1 MKENRVHQRCIAA
14 GLKYISKNEDFDH
27 VIIMDADGED
37 RPEELTSLFNKSKE
51 NPSKTVT
58 LNRKK
63 RSEGPWFKFLYEI
76 YCILINLFAMKKI
89 RFGNY
94 SLLNSRHINK
104 IYDNSISYQINQLK
118 KKNDVF
124 LIAHS
129 YQTPDIVYG
138 VADSV
143 SDSYSL
149 SKAARDAPQ
158 QTILFSSVRFMAE
171 TAKIVSPHKTVLH
184 PSPEAGCTLSDSIT
198 AEDVRELKSRY
209 PGVPVACY
217 INTSAEV
224 KAEVDVCVTSSNY
237 LRICEKLPGDRLIFV
252 PDQLMGKH
260 LAEYLAGRKEVINY
274 DGECYVH
281 ATFTGEKIRSWRE
294 RTAEQGIE
302 LQVLSH
308 PECDADVIAE
318 SDIVGSS
325 EVLREE
331 ALRLGSEGKSD
342 IMLITECGTADRV
355 RAESEN
361 DLNLIG
367 TCVMCRYMKMTQ
379 LEDILQALRDP
390 RPEQIIELNEEIIQ
404 RAQRSLDEMF
414 RLAE

>member
-1 MKENRVHQRCIAA
+1 MPSVPLPRGYLTPKLYSEEEIQAEAERLQQVINQGTLWDIEACRTIA
-14 GLKYISKNEDFDH
+14 
-27 VIIMDADGED
+27 
-37 RPEELTSLFNKSKE
+37 PLTLE
-51 NPSKTVT
+51 
-58 LNRKK
+58 
-63 RSEGPWFKFLYEI
+63 
-76 YCILINLFAMKKI
+76 
-89 RFGNY
+89 
-94 SLLNSRHINK
+94 
-104 IYDNSISYQINQLK
+104 INQLK
-118 KKNDVF
+118 REKDVF

-149 SKAARDAPQ
+149 SKAARDATQ

-198 AEDVRELKSRY
+198 AQDVRNLKARY

-237 LRICEKLPGDRLIFV
+237 LRICEKLPGDRIIFV

-260 LAEYLAGRKEVINY
+260 LAEHLAGHKEVINY
-274 DGECYVH
+274 HGECYVH

-294 RTAEQGIE
+294 RTSEQGIE

-318 SDIVGSS
+318 SDVVGSS

-361 DLNLIG
+361 ELNLIG

-390 RPEQIIELNEEIIQ
+390 HPNQIVELDEEIIL
-404 RAQRSLDEMF
+404 RAQHSLEEMF

>member
-1 MKENRVHQRCIAA
+1 MTMQMPSVPLPRGYLTPK
-14 GLKYISKNEDFDH
+14 LYS
-27 VIIMDADGED
+27 
-37 RPEELTSLFNKSKE
+37 EE
-51 NPSKTVT
+51 
-58 LNRKK
+58 
-63 RSEGPWFKFLYEI
+63 EI
-76 YCILINLFAMKKI
+76 QAEAERL
-89 RFGNY
+89 
-94 SLLNSRHINK
+94 
-104 IYDNSISYQINQLK
+104 QQVINQGTLWDIEACRTIAPLTLEIKKLK
-118 KKNDVF
+118 REKDVF

-149 SKAARDAPQ
+149 SKAARDATQ

-198 AEDVRELKSRY
+198 AQDVRNLKARY

-237 LRICEKLPGDRLIFV
+237 LRICEKLPGDRIIFV

-260 LAEYLAGRKEVINY
+260 LAEHLAGHKEVINY
-274 DGECYVH
+274 HGECYVH

-294 RTAEQGIE
+294 RTSEQGIE

-318 SDIVGSS
+318 SDVVGSS

-361 DLNLIG
+361 ELNLIG

-390 RPEQIIELNEEIIQ
+390 HPDQIVELDEEIIL
-404 RAQRSLDEMF
+404 RAQHSLEEMF

>member
-1 MKENRVHQRCIAA
+1 MTMQMPSVPLPRGSLTPKLYSEEEIQAEAERLQQVINQGTLWDIEICRTIA
-14 GLKYISKNEDFDH
+14 
-27 VIIMDADGED
+27 
-37 RPEELTSLFNKSKE
+37 PLTLE
-51 NPSKTVT
+51 
-58 LNRKK
+58 
-63 RSEGPWFKFLYEI
+63 
-76 YCILINLFAMKKI
+76 
-89 RFGNY
+89 
-94 SLLNSRHINK
+94 
-104 IYDNSISYQINQLK
+104 INQLK
-118 KKNDVF
+118 REKDVF

-149 SKAARDAPQ
+149 SKAARDATQ

-198 AEDVRELKSRY
+198 AQDVRNLKARY

-237 LRICEKLPGDRLIFV
+237 LRICEKLPGDRIIFV

-260 LAEYLAGRKEVINY
+260 LAEHLAGHKEVINY
-274 DGECYVH
+274 HGECYVH

-294 RTAEQGIE
+294 RTSEQGIE

-318 SDIVGSS
+318 SDVVGSS

-361 DLNLIG
+361 ELNLIG

-390 RPEQIIELNEEIIQ
+390 HPDQIVELDEEIIL
-404 RAQRSLDEMF
+404 RAQHSLEEMF

>member
-1 MKENRVHQRCIAA
+1 MSMQMPTAPLPRGSLMTKSYSEDQIEAEALRLREAIRQA
-14 GLKYISKNEDFDH
+14 GLWDLETCRTIAPLTLEINE
-27 VIIMDADGED
+27 
-37 RPEELTSLFNKSKE
+37 
-51 NPSKTVT
+51 
-58 LNRKK
+58 
-63 RSEGPWFKFLYEI
+63 
-76 YCILINLFAMKKI
+76 
-89 RFGNY
+89 
-94 SLLNSRHINK
+94 
-104 IYDNSISYQINQLK
+104 LK
-118 KKNDVF
+118 AQNDVF

-143 SDSYSL
+143 SDSYTL

-184 PSPEAGCTLSDSIT
+184 PSPEAGCTLADSIT
-198 AEDVRELKSRY
+198 AEDVRELKSKY

-237 LRICEKLPGDRLIFV
+237 LRICERLPGDRLIFV
-252 PDQLMGKH
+252 PDRLMGKH
-260 LAEYLAGRKEVINY
+260 LTEYLAGRKEVINY

-294 RTAEQGIE
+294 RTAAQGID
-302 LQVLSH
+302 LKVLSH

-318 SDIVGSS
+318 SDVVGSS
-325 EVLREE
+325 EALMDE
-331 ALRLGSEGKSD
+331 AIRLGEEGSPD
-342 IMLITECGTADRV
+342 IMLITECGTADRI
-355 RAESEN
+355 RAETETE
-361 DLNLIG
+361 LNLIG

-390 RPEQIIELNEEIIQ
+390 RPEQIIELNADVIEL
-404 RAQRSLDEMF
+404 ASRSLDEMF

>member
-1 MKENRVHQRCIAA
+1 MSMQMPTAPLPRGSLMTKSYSEDQIEVEALRLREAIRQVGLWDLETCRTIAPLTLEINE
-14 GLKYISKNEDFDH
+14 LKS
-27 VIIMDADGED
+27 
-37 RPEELTSLFNKSKE
+37 
-51 NPSKTVT
+51 
-58 LNRKK
+58 
-63 RSEGPWFKFLYEI
+63 
-76 YCILINLFAMKKI
+76 
-89 RFGNY
+89 
-94 SLLNSRHINK
+94 
-104 IYDNSISYQINQLK
+104 Q
-118 KKNDVF
+118 NDVF

-143 SDSYSL
+143 SDSYTL

-171 TAKIVSPHKTVLH
+171 TAKIVSPNKTVLH
-184 PSPEAGCTLSDSIT
+184 PSPEAGCTLADSIT
-198 AEDVRELKSRY
+198 AEDVRELKSKY

-237 LRICEKLPGDRLIFV
+237 LRICERLPGDRLIFV
-252 PDQLMGKH
+252 PDRLMGKH
-260 LAEYLAGRKEVINY
+260 LTEYLAGRKEVINY

-294 RTAEQGIE
+294 RTAAQGID
-302 LQVLSH
+302 LKVLSH

-318 SDIVGSS
+318 SDVVGSS
-325 EVLREE
+325 EALMDE
-331 ALRLGSEGKSD
+331 AIRLGEEGSPD
-342 IMLITECGTADRV
+342 IMLITECGTADRI
-355 RAESEN
+355 RAETETE
-361 DLNLIG
+361 LNLIG

-390 RPEQIIELNEEIIQ
+390 RPEQIIELNADVIE
-404 RAQRSLDEMF
+404 RASRSLDEMF

>member
-1 MKENRVHQRCIAA
+1 MQMPSVPLPRGYLTPKLYSEEEIQAESERLQQVINQGTLWDIEACRTIA
-14 GLKYISKNEDFDH
+14 
-27 VIIMDADGED
+27 
-37 RPEELTSLFNKSKE
+37 PLTLE
-51 NPSKTVT
+51 
-58 LNRKK
+58 
-63 RSEGPWFKFLYEI
+63 
-76 YCILINLFAMKKI
+76 
-89 RFGNY
+89 
-94 SLLNSRHINK
+94 
-104 IYDNSISYQINQLK
+104 INQLK
-118 KKNDVF
+118 REKDVF

-149 SKAARDAPQ
+149 SKAARDATQ

-171 TAKIVSPHKTVLH
+171 TAKIVSTHKTVLH
-184 PSPEAGCTLSDSIT
+184 HSPEAGCTLSDSIT
-198 AEDVRELKSRY
+198 AQDVRNLKARY
-209 PGVPVACY
+209 PGVPVVCY

-237 LRICEKLPGDRLIFV
+237 LRICEKLPGDRIIFV

-260 LAEYLAGRKEVINY
+260 LAEHLAGHKEVINY
-274 DGECYVH
+274 HGECYVH

-294 RTAEQGIE
+294 RTSEQGIE

-318 SDIVGSS
+318 SDVVGSS

-361 DLNLIG
+361 ELNLIG

-390 RPEQIIELNEEIIQ
+390 HPDQIVELDEEIIL
-404 RAQRSLDEMF
+404 RAQHSLEEMF

>member
-1 MKENRVHQRCIAA
+1 
-14 GLKYISKNEDFDH
+14 
-27 VIIMDADGED
+27 
-37 RPEELTSLFNKSKE
+37 
-51 NPSKTVT
+51 
-58 LNRKK
+58 
-63 RSEGPWFKFLYEI
+63 
-76 YCILINLFAMKKI
+76 
-89 RFGNY
+89 
-94 SLLNSRHINK
+94 
-104 IYDNSISYQINQLK
+104 
-118 KKNDVF
+118 
-124 LIAHS
+124 
-129 YQTPDIVYG
+129 
-138 VADSV
+138 
-143 SDSYSL
+143 
-149 SKAARDAPQ
+149 
-158 QTILFSSVRFMAE
+158 MAE

-184 PSPEAGCTLSDSIT
+184 PSPEAGSTLSDSIT
-198 AEDVRELKSRY
+198 AQDVRNLKARY

-237 LRICEKLPGDRLIFV
+237 LRICEKLPGDRIIFV

-260 LAEYLAGRKEVINY
+260 LAEHLAGHKEVINY
-274 DGECYVH
+274 HGECYVH

-294 RTAEQGIE
+294 RTSEQGIE

-318 SDIVGSS
+318 SDVVGSS

-361 DLNLIG
+361 ELNLIG

-390 RPEQIIELNEEIIQ
+390 HPDQIVELDEEIIL
-404 RAQRSLDEMF
+404 RAQHSLEEMF

>member
-1 MKENRVHQRCIAA
+1 MKMQMPSVPLPRGYLTPKLYSEEEIQAEAERLQQVINQGTLWDIEACRTIA
-14 GLKYISKNEDFDH
+14 
-27 VIIMDADGED
+27 
-37 RPEELTSLFNKSKE
+37 PLTLE
-51 NPSKTVT
+51 
-58 LNRKK
+58 
-63 RSEGPWFKFLYEI
+63 
-76 YCILINLFAMKKI
+76 
-89 RFGNY
+89 
-94 SLLNSRHINK
+94 
-104 IYDNSISYQINQLK
+104 INQLK
-118 KKNDVF
+118 REKDVF

-149 SKAARDAPQ
+149 SKAARDATQ

-198 AEDVRELKSRY
+198 AQDVRNLKARY

-237 LRICEKLPGDRLIFV
+237 LRICEKLPGDRIIFV

-260 LAEYLAGRKEVINY
+260 LAEHLAGHKEVINY
-274 DGECYVH
+274 HGECYVH

-294 RTAEQGIE
+294 RTSEQGIE

-318 SDIVGSS
+318 SDVVGSS

-361 DLNLIG
+361 ELNLIG

-390 RPEQIIELNEEIIQ
+390 HPDQIVELDEEIIL
-404 RAQRSLDEMF
+404 RAQHSLEEMF

>member
-1 MKENRVHQRCIAA
+1 MTMQMPSAPLPRGSLSPKSYSEEEIEKEA
-14 GLKYISKNEDFDH
+14 
-27 VIIMDADGED
+27 
-37 RPEELTSLFNKSKE
+37 
-51 NPSKTVT
+51 
-58 LNRKK
+58 
-63 RSEGPWFKFLYEI
+63 
-76 YCILINLFAMKKI
+76 I
-89 RFGNY
+89 R
-94 SLLNSRHINK
+94 LQK
-104 IYDNSISYQINQLK
+104 VINQGSLWDIETCKTIAPLTLEINELK
-118 KKNDVF
+118 EKNDVI

-171 TAKIVSPHKTVLH
+171 TAKIVSPHKVVLH

-198 AEDVRELKSRY
+198 AQDVRDLKAKY
-209 PGVPVACY
+209 PGVPIACY
-217 INTSAEV
+217 INTTAEV

-237 LRICEKLPGDRLIFV
+237 LKICEKLPGDKLIFV
-252 PDQLMGKH
+252 PDKLMGKH
-260 LAEYLAGRKEVINY
+260 LTEHLAGKKEVINY

-281 ATFTGEKIRSWRE
+281 ATFTGNKIRSWKE
-294 RTAEQGIE
+294 RTAKEGIQ

-308 PECDADVIAE
+308 PECDSDVIAE

-331 ALRLGSEGKSD
+331 ALRLGTEGKPD
-342 IMLITECGTADRV
+342 IMLITECGTADRI

-361 DLNLIG
+361 ELNLIG

-379 LEDILQALRDP
+379 LEDILQALREP
-390 RPEQIIELNEEIIQ
+390 RPDQIIELDEGIIKL
-404 RAQRSLDEMF
+404 AQKSLEEMF